1 MGGGSTRA
9 RSVGRGSRAWLLA
22 LATTALT
29 PAGISWAQTA
39 PPPTTS
45 GVAPG
50 TSAAELNPNTRV
62 KQAPPRRGGGAFA
75 PEPPGPCP
83 LETSQVQVTLS
94 SVTFRG
100 ATAVGPD
107 QLRAAYA
114 DFLGKP
120 EPVSVICQI
129 RDNAARIIFD
139 DGVLARVEIPEQRI
153 SGGSL
158 VLEVIEAHVVN
169 VRVRGDAGPAQAAIE
184 RFAEKL
190 RGMKPFDMAKAQ
202 RYLLL
207 ASDVPGVTMR
217 AAVRPSTSAERGA
230 VDIDLTVTREGPQV
244 FVNAQNSGSKAVG
257 RWGGLIRG
265 DFAGYTQYGEST
277 SLTAFHTLD
286 SNEQWLVQ
294 IAESARFGGEGLVGR
309 GSLTYGQSR
318 PGDVLKPLG
327 LKSDSVVGNLEA
339 AYPFVRSRNQNLN
352 FAGGLDVI
360 DQKTD
365 AAGAGQLSHDKL
377 RIVYGRADGD
387 YRTEI
392 GERPVLATGS
402 LALRKGLSWLGGSQ
416 AGDAGLTRAQAD
428 PEAWVLKAQGGA
440 DIAITDRLV
449 GMLRAQAQYSSKSLL
464 PYEQISLGG
473 LTVGRGYDPAALLGD
488 KGAAAAAELRY
499 GPLQLHPQVQA
510 APYAFFDAGYV
521 ANNNTGA
528 TGLARHSHLKSVGA
542 GVIFRVFNRANLEI
556 TYAHPLDALAPGLKR
571 PSDRVLIQ
579 LTASLL

>member
-1 MGGGSTRA
+1 
-9 RSVGRGSRAWLLA
+9 
-22 LATTALT
+22 LT
-29 PAGISWAQTA
+29 PPATSWAQAAAA
-39 PPPTTS
+39 PPPTGT
-45 GVAPG
+45 GAAPG

-62 KQAPPRRGGGAFA
+62 TQAPPRRGGGAFT

-83 LETSQVQVTLS
+83 LENSQVQVTLS
-94 SVTFRG
+94 TVTFHG
-100 ATAVGPD
+100 ATAVGAD

-153 SGGSL
+153 SGGAL

-169 VRVRGDAGPAQAAIE
+169 VRVRGDAGAAQAAIE

-190 RGMKPFDMAKAQ
+190 RGMKPFDMGKAQ

-207 ASDVPGVTMR
+207 ASDVPGVRVR
-217 AAVRPSTSAERGA
+217 AAVRPSTSPERGA
-230 VDIDLTVTREGPQV
+230 VDIDLTVAREGPDV

-265 DFAGYTQYGEST
+265 DFAGYTQFGEST

-294 IAESARFGGEGLVGR
+294 LAESARFGGEGLVGR
-309 GSLTYGQSR
+309 AAITYGQSR

-327 LKSDSVVGNLEA
+327 LKSDSVVGTAEA
-339 AYPFVRSRNQNLN
+339 AYPLIRSRNRNLN
-352 FAGGLDVI
+352 LVGGLDVI

-365 AAGAGQLSHDKL
+365 VSGSASNPLSHDKL
-377 RIVYGRADGD
+377 RIVYARAEGD

-392 GERPVLATGS
+392 GDRPVLTNGS
-402 LALRKGLSWLGGSQ
+402 LALRKGVSWFGGSQ
-416 AGDAGLTRAQAD
+416 AGDTDLTRRLAE
-428 PEAWVLKAQGGA
+428 PEAWVVKAQGGL
-440 DIAITDRLV
+440 DIALTSRLI
-449 GMLRAQAQYSSKSLL
+449 GMVRAQAQYSSDSLL

-499 GPLQLHPQVQA
+499 GPLQLHPKVQA

-521 ANNNTGA
+521 ANNNSAA
-528 TGLARHSHLKSVGA
+528 TGLAKHSHLKSVGA
-542 GVIFRVFNRANLEI
+542 GVIFRVFNRANLEV
-556 TYAHPLDALAPGLKR
+556 TYAHPLDSLAPGLKR
-571 PSDRVLIQ
+571 PGDRVLIQ

>member
-1 MGGGSTRA
+1 
-9 RSVGRGSRAWLLA
+9 
-22 LATTALT
+22 
-29 PAGISWAQTA
+29 
-39 PPPTTS
+39 
-45 GVAPG
+45 
-50 TSAAELNPNTRV
+50 
-62 KQAPPRRGGGAFA
+62 
-75 PEPPGPCP
+75 
-83 LETSQVQVTLS
+83 VTLS
-94 SVTFRG
+94 SVTFHG
-100 ATAVGPD
+100 ATAVSAE

-129 RDNAARIIFD
+129 RDTAARIIFD

-153 SGGSL
+153 SGGAL

-207 ASDVPGVTMR
+207 ASDVPGVRVR

-230 VDIDLTVTREGPQV
+230 VDIDLTVSREGPQAFANV
-244 FVNAQNSGSKAVG
+244 QNSGSKAVG

-265 DFAGYTQYGEST
+265 DFAGYTPYGEST

-294 IAESARFGGEGLVGR
+294 VAETARFGGEGLTGHAA
-309 GSLTYGQSR
+309 LTYGQSR
-318 PGDVLKPLG
+318 PGDVLKPLN

-339 AYPFVRSRNQNLN
+339 AYPILRSRNQNLN
-352 FAGGLDVI
+352 VAGGADVV
-360 DQKTD
+360 DQKTN
-365 AAGAGQLSHDKL
+365 GASGAIHSHDKL
-377 RIVYGRADGD
+377 RVLYARADGD

-392 GERPVLATGS
+392 GERPVLATG
-402 LALRKGLSWLGGSQ
+402 AITLRKGVSWFGGSQ
-416 AGDAGLTRAQAD
+416 AGDPGLTRGAGD
-428 PEAWVLKAQGGA
+428 PEAWVVKAQGGV
-440 DIAITDRLV
+440 DIALSARLV
-449 GMLRAQAQYSSKSLL
+449 GTIRTQAQYSDKTLL

-499 GPLQLHPQVQA
+499 GPLQLHPKVQA

-528 TGLARHSHLKSVGA
+528 TGLAKHSHLKSVGA
-542 GVIFRVFNRANLEI
+542 GVIFRVFNRANLEV
-556 TYAHPLDALAPGLKR
+556 TYAHPLDALGPGLKR